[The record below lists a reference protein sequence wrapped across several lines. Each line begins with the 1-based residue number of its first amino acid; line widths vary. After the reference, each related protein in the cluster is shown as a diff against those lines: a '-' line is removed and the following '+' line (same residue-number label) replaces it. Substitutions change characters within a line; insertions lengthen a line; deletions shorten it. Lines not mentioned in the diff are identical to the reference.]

1 LIRDAIIDLDA
12 ESAKKV
18 ALGFVTGAAG
28 VAGGATASYLGSYA
42 LSFFE
47 FVAMNPT
54 LIREYILVAF
64 QNSQMTEIVDAI
76 EFEYHRLKTLGSNN
90 H

>member
-1 LIRDAIIDLDA
+1 
-12 ESAKKV
+12 
-18 ALGFVTGAAG
+18 LGFVTGAAG
-28 VAGGATASYLGSYA
+28 AAGGATVSYLGSHA

-47 FVAMNPT
+47 FVAMNPA

-64 QNSQMTEIVDAI
+64 QNSQMIEIVDAI
-76 EFEYHRLKTLGSNN
+76 EFEYQRLKTLGSNN